1 VAEAP
6 TAERGASGEIPGDI
20 RSRLG
25 PEQLRTIRRSLTV
38 LGVLGTGSMLGG
50 AFSLYLV
57 NHWPLLLIGLSPIGR
72 HLVLV
77 APTVDPFAFI
87 AVGTTR
93 RLLFYLGSFHLGRA
107 LGPAGLEWLERRW
120 ARAARF
126 IRWLERLFAFAP
138 RTAVFLLPGPAMSTI
153 AGTAGMAPRVFT
165 PIVVGGLVLRMVTI
179 VYFAE
184 WLREPIEWLLAWIDV
199 YWVPGTV
206 VLVTGIAIHQ
216 CVRWRRRRVKVA

>member
-1 VAEAP
+1 MSEAP
-6 TAERGASGEIPGDI
+6 AAERVASEQIPGNI
-20 RSRLG
+20 RSGLG
-25 PEQLRTIRRSLTV
+25 PEQLRGVRRSLTA

-77 APTVDPFAFI
+77 APTVNPFAFI
-87 AVGTTR
+87 AVGATR
-93 RLLFYLGSFHLGRA
+93 RLLFYLASFHLGRA

-120 ARAARF
+120 ARAGRF

-138 RTAVFLLPGPAMSTI
+138 RTAVFFLPGPAMSTI
-153 AGTAGMAPRVFT
+153 AGTSGMAPRVFT
-165 PIVVGGLVLRMVTI
+165 LIAAGGLVLRMVTI
-179 VYFAE
+179 IYLAE
-184 WLREPIEWLLAWIDV
+184 WFREPIEWLLAWVEV
-199 YWVPGTV
+199 YWVPGTI

-216 CVRWRRRRVKVA
+216 YVRWRRRRS